1 MRLWAAAVSCHP
13 YRWDFLLGTAGVI
26 PGFKSAVRGAVR
38 SILARVN
45 LKLSRLDAPFENT
58 RCYIPFKPT
67 IAAAAAAGM
76 TVGDYIEAHYDTPGV
91 ARETLARMRDLGV
104 FAEPVRV
111 VCEIGPG
118 SGRYLAETL
127 RMCSPERYEIYET
140 AARWAH
146 WLVQKY
152 GVVLRPTNGS
162 TLAHTPSGSVDLA
175 HAHKTFPALSFL
187 STCRYLAE
195 MARVVRVGGKVVFDV
210 VTEDCMDARTLRDWL
225 ATGSGYGE
233 YPNVM
238 PRSEIED
245 LFARLKLRCEGEFLE
260 SMKPGVTHY
269 FVTVK
274 YASQD

>member
-1 MRLWAAAVSCHP
+1 MQRRLIGNTKEEVSLLGFGCMRLPTLPNGEIDEAEAIAMIRYAVDHGVN
-13 YRWDFLLGTAGVI
+13 YLDTAYGYH
-26 PGFKSAVRGAVR
+26 GGQSE
-38 SILARVN
+38 
-45 LKLSRLDAPFENT
+45 PF
-58 RCYIPFKPT
+58 
-67 IAAAAAAGM
+67 
-76 TVGDYIEAHYDTPGV
+76 V
-91 ARETLARMRDLGV
+91 
-104 FAEPVRV
+104 
-111 VCEIGPG
+111 
-118 SGRYLAETL
+118 GRYLAETL